1 MPTKITSIH
10 LQYILSLSCLLLTLK
25 TILLEFANTFLILTM
40 TQAILASLKYR
51 SNMRKATQPF
61 FWADSSSNS
70 KCATKFQQIKRLEP
84 FESKPR

>member
-25 TILLEFANTFLILTM
+25 TILLEFANTDHDPGDTG
-40 TQAILASLKYR
+40 LAEVSFKHAE
-51 SNMRKATQPF
+51 SNVAV